1 MFFQD
6 HEWHVFLSDF
16 NQQNYMQSELKEDVT
31 AIEIRRLIHDKLGI
45 GTELL
50 TDRASFKD
58 DLAVDSLDLIELQM
72 EIEKQYSLN
81 IPEEEAEKLKTVG
94 SLISF
99 VREKKR

>member
-1 MFFQD
+1 
-6 HEWHVFLSDF
+6 
-16 NQQNYMQSELKEDVT
+16 MQSELKEDVT

>member
-1 MFFQD
+1 
-6 HEWHVFLSDF
+6 
-16 NQQNYMQSELKEDVT
+16 MQGELKEDVT
-31 AIEIRRLIHDKLGI
+31 ATEIRRLIHDKLGI

-50 TDRASFKD
+50 DDKARFKD

-81 IPEEEAEKLKTVG
+81 MPDEVAENLKTVG
-94 SLISF
+94 SLIAF